1 MNVQSL
7 AVAEDRAVIT
17 LVSGREITITRAWLA
32 DQFTRAAGRSP
43 AEKRDA
49 VLTAVRAT
57 FVDAEL
63 LAPQRLWVDFEDDGT
78 TRGVVLTREKA
89 CPFDNPRWEHR
100 QGAGEVG
107 GEVGG
112 EPK

>member
-1 MNVQSL
+1 MNVQAL

-17 LVSGREITITRAWLA
+17 LVSGRELTITRAWLA
-32 DQFTRAAGRSP
+32 DQFTRATGRSP

-49 VLTAVRAT
+49 VLAAVRAT

-63 LAPQRLWVDFEDDGT
+63 LDPQRLWVDFEDGGT
-78 TRGVVLTREKA
+78 IRGVVLTREKA

-100 QGAGEVG
+100 QGVGEVG

>member
-17 LVSGREITITRAWLA
+17 LVSGQELTITRVWLA
-32 DQFTRAAGRSP
+32 DQFTRAAGRS
-43 AEKRDA
+43 AGEKRDA
-49 VLTAVRAT
+49 VLAAVRAT

-63 LAPQRLWVDFEDDGT
+63 LDRQRLWADFEDDGT
-78 TRGVVLTREKA
+78 IRVVVLTREED

-100 QGAGEVG
+100 QGVGEIG

>member
-17 LVSGREITITRAWLA
+17 LVTGRELTITQAWLA

-43 AEKRDA
+43 AENRDA
-49 VLTAVRAT
+49 VLAAVRAT

-63 LAPQRLWVDFEDDGT
+63 LDPERLWVDFEDDGT
-78 TRGVVLTREKA
+78 IRGVALTREKD
-89 CPFDNPRWEHR
+89 CPFDNERWEHR
-100 QGAGEVG
+100 GKA
-107 GEVGG
+107 
-112 EPK
+112 

>member
-1 MNVQSL
+1 MNVQAL

-17 LVSGREITITRAWLA
+17 LVNGRELTITRAWLA
-32 DQFTRAAGRSP
+32 DQFAHAAGRS
-43 AEKRDA
+43 ADEKRDA
-49 VLTAVRAT
+49 VLAAVRAT

-63 LAPQRLWVDFEDDGT
+63 LAPERLWVDFEDDGT
-78 TRGVVLTREKA
+78 IRDVVLTREEA

-100 QGAGEVG
+100 QGIGEIG